1 MMRNETNRGS
11 CEKNQTDGEEKNRP
25 EVVSKIAPRR
35 EQSSREQKWR
45 KKKQEDEVG
54 IDFDFWK
61 SRHQPEQKSA
71 ENEQDWIRNAKFA
84 REERKRGD
92 RDQAKDKQ
100 FDDIRHAGMQKQG
113 GAV

>member
-11 CEKNQTDGEEKNRP
+11 CEKNKTNCQQKDG
-25 EVVSKIAPRR
+25 SKIIAKITPRR
-35 EQSSREQKWR
+35 EQSCREQKR
-45 KKKQEDEVG
+45 REKKQKDKLR

-71 ENEQDWIRNAKFA
+71 ENEQDWIRNAQFA

-92 RDQAKDKQ
+92 RDQANDKQ